1 METKMNEQALRTIL
15 FTLTT
20 EELLAQLAEECAELS
35 QAALKLIRARTG
47 RNPTPRTAQE
57 CVESLAEEMAD
68 VALCMGLVADAY
80 DLDVDEI
87 EEIRDEKVARWAKR
101 LEATP

>member
-1 METKMNEQALRTIL
+1 MNEQALRTIL
-15 FTLTT
+15 YTLTT

-47 RNPTPRTAQE
+47 RNPTPRTAHE

-80 DLDVDEI
+80 GLDVDWI
-87 EEIRDEKVARWAKR
+87 EGIRDEKVARWAKR
-101 LEATP
+101 MEAAK